1 MVNKRIKLNIPR
13 IIFGEKSFNLIFNIY
28 YIKVINLGYNF
39 QEIYRIY
46 KKILVLKIMM
56 DKLLY
61 NYK

>member
-13 IIFGEKSFNLIFNIY
+13 IIFGDKNFNLIFNIY
-28 YIKVINLGYNF
+28 YIRVINLGYNF
-39 QEIYRIY
+39 QGIYRIY

-56 DKLLY
+56 DRLLY